1 MFLINL
7 RRVIQSGFNNFWRSP
22 VVSMASV
29 LTLTVTLFVLG
40 SLLLGSAFLD
50 STLNNI
56 QDKVDI
62 SVTFLPDASEE
73 AVLSLKE
80 SVALLPEVSAVEYVS
95 KEEELALFR
104 ERHQDNSLIIQSLEE
119 VGNPFGAR
127 LNIKAANPSHYETIA
142 NFLGNRAGE
151 GAASTDRII
160 DNLSFKKDIV
170 DKLLKVI
177 ASSRK
182 VSVAISIV
190 LVVTSIMVTVNTIS
204 LAIYISRDEISVMR
218 LVGAGDM
225 YVRGP
230 FMVEGVIAG
239 VIAAIFSLVLL
250 YPATVWVRNATT
262 NVYGGVNL
270 VSYYTEHFGQVF
282 LTLLFSGILLGVIAS
297 WLAIRKYAKV

>member
-1 MFLINL
+1 
-7 RRVIQSGFNNFWRSP
+7 
-22 VVSMASV
+22 MASV
-29 LTLTVTLFVLG
+29 LTLTVTLFVIG
-40 SLLLGSAFLD
+40 SLLLGGAFLD

-62 SVTFLPDASEE
+62 SVTFLPDAPEE
-73 AVLSLKE
+73 SVTALKE
-80 SVALLPEVSAVEYVS
+80 SVALLPEVAAVEYIS
-95 KEEELALFR
+95 RDEELALFR
-104 ERHQDNSLIIQSLEE
+104 ERHKDNSLIIQSLEE

-127 LNIKAANPSHYETIA
+127 LNIKATDPTHYETIA

-177 ASSRK
+177 SSSRK
-182 VSVAISIV
+182 VGVAVSVV
-190 LVVTSIMVTVNTIS
+190 LVVVSIMVTVNTIS

-239 VIAAIFSLVLL
+239 VIAAIVALILL

-270 VSYYTEHFGQVF
+270 VSYYVDHFGQIF
-282 LTLLFSGILLGVIAS
+282 LSLLFSGILLGVIAS